1 MSFRL
6 KFLLTLL
13 AFSLLPLVLVSS
25 VTLQS
30 LRHQGKKF
38 ARTSSN
44 ELTDIVRSEL
54 LTSVVDYADNLKGAE
69 RSLWFAL
76 ALLKEAAQVALQQP
90 APAGEKVYLATD
102 FESIETAP
110 PDLKPLSQ
118 LHELAGKGPT
128 GQALASLAQPA
139 MLPPPDTT
147 LDSSNLKRRMRQL
160 ASLQSV
166 QQELFQHL
174 GPDGFQQYICLQSGL
189 CSVYPGHG
197 GFPPDYLGTS
207 RQWYKNTRQKGGAT
221 WSGPLEDPVYK
232 TSLYMLSMP
241 LEAPDGTLLG
251 VAALDY
257 PLVNL
262 LQEQR
267 FTSKWSEAAHSY
279 MVALQ
284 ESADSGQLGLL
295 VFARRDYKD
304 TPTVSPRGEQQYDWL
319 RSSDEAAFKA
329 LLQDMQTSDSGV
341 HELPLD
347 GEPSL
352 WAFARYAEENGMP
365 TYAMLTLPKSVFM
378 ELPESFSSQAISLF
392 KQQGLI
398 ALGALLLAAG
408 LVTLVAFLGA
418 KSVTR
423 PLLQISDAAR
433 KLSQGDFTVH
443 LPLKLRD
450 ERQELVNVINE
461 LGPRLA
467 RYMELRQ
474 SLEVAQE
481 VQKSLLPDKAPELPG
496 FDMAGVSLYCDE
508 TGGDYFD
515 FLKDGQPPG
524 LNCTVLIG
532 DVTGHG
538 IPSALLMATA
548 RAMFRGLM
556 PLKMSLAER
565 MTMINRMLAHDL
577 FGTGRFMT
585 MFLVELEQGASQVRF
600 IRAGHDPALVYQ
612 PSKDEF
618 VELAGQGLP
627 LGVLEDYVYEQY
639 TADCMESGCILVMGT
654 DGIWETM
661 REHSQGHSELFG
673 KKRLCEIVRQN
684 AHLPAQEIMQ
694 AVLDAVAAYRGAG
707 KQSDDIT
714 MTVIKR
720 L

>member
-13 AFSLLPLVLVSS
+13 AFSLLPLALVSS

-30 LRHQGKKF
+30 LQHQGKKF
-38 ARTSSN
+38 AEISSS

-54 LTSVVDYADNLKGAE
+54 LTSVVDYADSLKGAE

-76 ALLKEAAQVALQQP
+76 TLLKQAAQQALQEP
-90 APAGEKVYLATD
+90 PPDGMKTYRASD
-102 FESIETAP
+102 FDAIETAP
-110 PDLKPLSQ
+110 EDLKPLSQ

-128 GQALASLAQPA
+128 GQTLASLGHPA
-139 MLPPPDTT
+139 MLPPPAAPQNN
-147 LDSSNLKRRMRQL
+147 LDLQRRMRQL
-160 ASLQSV
+160 ASLQDV
-166 QQELFQHL
+166 QKKLFTRL
-174 GPDGFQQYICLQSGL
+174 GPDGFQQYICLTNGL

-197 GFPPDYLGTS
+197 GFPSDYFGIDS
-207 RQWYKNTRQKGGAT
+207 PWYINTRMDSGST
-221 WSGPLEDPVYK
+221 WSGPLEDPVFGA
-232 TSLYMLSMP
+232 SLYMLSTP
-241 LEAPDGTLLG
+241 LEDENGNVLG

-257 PLVNL
+257 PLSNL

-267 FTSKWSEAAHSY
+267 FTSKWSDAAHSY
-279 MVALQ
+279 MVAMRKDP
-284 ESADSGQLGLL
+284 ETGQTGLL

-304 TPTVSPRGEQQYDWL
+304 GAAATSQGMQKYDWL
-319 RSSDEAAFKA
+319 RSNDAAGFA
-329 LLQDMQTSDSGV
+329 RLLQDMQASESGV
-341 HELPLD
+341 HELPLE
-347 GEPSL
+347 GETSL
-352 WAFARYAEENGMP
+352 WAFARYAEEDGMP

-378 ELPESFSSQAISLF
+378 DLPESFSSQAISMF

-398 ALGALLLAAG
+398 ALATLLLAAG
-408 LVTLVAFLGA
+408 LVTLVALLGA
-418 KSVTR
+418 RSVTR
-423 PLLQISDAAR
+423 QLLEISNAAR
-433 KLSQGDFTVH
+433 RLSQGDFSVRLSLELH
-443 LPLKLRD
+443 D

-481 VQKSLLPDKAPELPG
+481 VQKSLLPDKAPDLSG

-515 FLKDGQPPG
+515 FLQDMQTSTP
-524 LNCTVLIG
+524 NCAVLIG

-548 RAMFRGLM
+548 RAMFHGLM
-556 PLKMSLAER
+556 PLDIPLAER
-565 MTMINRMLAHDL
+565 MTMINRLLAQDL

-585 MFLVELEQGASQVRF
+585 MFLVELEQNSSQVRF
-600 IRAGHDPALVYQ
+600 IRAGHDPALVYRPQ
-612 PSKDEF
+612 QDDF
-618 VELAGQGLP
+618 IELSGQGLP
-627 LGVLEDYVYEQY
+627 LGVLEDYVYEQC
-639 TADCMESGCILVMGT
+639 TEDCMEPGCILVMGT

-673 KKRLCEIVRQN
+673 KERLCDIVRQN
-684 AHLPAQEIMQ
+684 AHLPAQTITQ
-694 AVLDAVAAYRGAG
+694 AVLDAVAAFRGAG
-707 KQSDDIT
+707 RQSDDIT